1 MALVIEDPS
10 GNPYF
15 LVTAV
20 SSKKIITINLNFRRS
35 VPNRKRGA
43 SLKLHFTVTQRMFCK
58 RTVLLALNL
67 EFQILW
73 LSGKQPHIII

>member
-20 SSKKIITINLNFRRS
+20 SSKKIITINNTHEKITRFW
-35 VPNRKRGA
+35 
-43 SLKLHFTVTQRMFCK
+43 
-58 RTVLLALNL
+58 LA
-67 EFQILW
+67 ESSAVQV
-73 LSGKQPHIII
+73 